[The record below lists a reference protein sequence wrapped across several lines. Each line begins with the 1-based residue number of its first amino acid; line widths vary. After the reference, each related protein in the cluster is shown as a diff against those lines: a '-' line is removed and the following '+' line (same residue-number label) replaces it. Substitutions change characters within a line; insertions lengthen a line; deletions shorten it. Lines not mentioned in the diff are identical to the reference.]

1 MSQSSSRN
9 SNRFLKKNNS
19 IPKMIRR
26 IRPVARIIKIN
37 TEISRIKRAQF
48 VRREKYLE
56 WDETWIPRVDIYE
69 KKREIIVEAEIP
81 GVTESDITIT
91 VQSNRVE
98 IKGTKKEGLSSD
110 GIKFL
115 RLEREFGSFRRL
127 VALPTTV
134 LPDKAKAFLEN
145 GVLIIL
151 LKKYITT
158 EDKPEETYGRKG

>member
-1 MSQSSSRN
+1 
-9 SNRFLKKNNS
+9 
-19 IPKMIRR
+19 MIRR
-26 IRPVARIIKIN
+26 ITPTAKIIKIN

-48 VRREKYLE
+48 VQREKFLE

-69 KKREIIVEAEIP
+69 KPREIIVEAEIP
-81 GVTESDITIT
+81 GVPQSDITIT

-98 IKGTKKEGLSSD
+98 IKGTKKEGITSK

-134 LPDKAKAFLEN
+134 APDKAKAFLEN

-151 LKKYITT
+151 LKKYIAT
-158 EDKPEETYGRKG
+158 EDKPEESYGGKG